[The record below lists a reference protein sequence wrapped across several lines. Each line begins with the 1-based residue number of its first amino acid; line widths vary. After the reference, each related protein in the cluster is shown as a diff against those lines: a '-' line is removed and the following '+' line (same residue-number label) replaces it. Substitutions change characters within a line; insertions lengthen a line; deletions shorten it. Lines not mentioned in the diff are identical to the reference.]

1 MFYTFAYK
9 QGYIHTKYVNG
20 IEIVQVQVDQFAYII
35 QVKSVQAAK
44 VLITK
49 HKNNSKSL

>member
-1 MFYTFAYK
+1 MSLTFSYK
-9 QGYIHTKYVNG
+9 TGFIHVSTLSGGEV
-20 IEIVQVQVDQFAYII
+20 IRVQVDAYAYAL

-49 HKNNSKSL
+49 HIKSGRSL